1 MPLNL
6 GLQIYAINPIDSN
19 IFAFFSV
26 MENIRNIVFD
36 LGGVLYNINYQA
48 SLDAFKNLGIKDF
61 DRLFSQASQNHLFDR
76 FDRGEIS
83 PEGFRDEIRQL
94 SGMQL
99 SDKQIDDAW
108 NAMLLDF
115 PAHRIDLLE
124 GLRSHYRLFLLSNT
138 NAINYPVFQR
148 HLKESLGLDDIDHLF
163 ENTYLSYRIGF
174 RKPEREAY
182 ELILKENELE
192 GAETLFIDDSLQHVE
207 GARKAGLKAIWLDL
221 TKLKVTDLFNWHYQ
235 LRPELADLL

>member
-1 MPLNL
+1 MGPGKGLSLPFVL
-6 GLQIYAINPIDSN
+6 GLQIYAINPIASN
-19 IFAFFSV
+19 IFAFFSA
-26 MENIRNIVFD
+26 MENICNIIFD
-36 LGGVLYNINYQA
+36 LGGVLYNISYQA
-48 SLDAFKNLGIKDF
+48 TLDAFKNFGIKGF

-83 PEGFRDEIRQL
+83 QEDFRDEIRQL
-94 SGMQL
+94 SGLQL

-124 GLRSHYRLFLLSNT
+124 GLGSHYRLFLLSNT
-138 NAINYPVFQR
+138 NAINYPVFQQ
-148 HLKESLGLDDIDHLF
+148 HLKENLGLDDIDHLF
-163 ENTYLSYRIGF
+163 EKTYLSYRIGF

-207 GARKAGLKAIWLDL
+207 GAREAGLKAVWLDL
-221 TKLKVTDLFNWHYQ
+221 SKLRVTDLFN
-235 LRPELADLL
+235 